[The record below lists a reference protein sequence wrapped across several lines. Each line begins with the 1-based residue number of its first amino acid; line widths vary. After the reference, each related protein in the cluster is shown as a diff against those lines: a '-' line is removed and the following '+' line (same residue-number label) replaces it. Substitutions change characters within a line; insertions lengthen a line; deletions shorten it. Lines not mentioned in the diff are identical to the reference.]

1 MTKAIAT
8 ISRTREIIEK
18 YQIRA
23 KKNFGQ
29 NFLVDASIAKRIAQT
44 IPEDGVVIEIGP
56 GIGSLTEQLAQHS
69 SQVIAYEVDE
79 RLLPI
84 LKEELKDY
92 TNIQVILQD
101 FLECDLENDLKEYGD
116 TLYVAANLPYYI
128 TSPVLFKLFESSL
141 SFPIITVMMQ
151 KEVADRFIAKPGTKE
166 YGSISVEGQYLYDI
180 KRVCNAPKN
189 AFMPSPKVDSTVL
202 TFERKKIVVPVNNQN
217 EFFMLI
223 KACFKQRRKTLYNNL
238 KDYLQDKDRA
248 ESLLK
253 ELDKPLTIRAEELSL
268 EDFLKLYQLI
278 EEQA

>member
-84 LKEELKDY
+84 LKEELK
-92 TNIQVILQD
+92 
-101 FLECDLENDLKEYGD
+101 EY
-116 TLYVAANLPYYI
+116 
-128 TSPVLFKLFESSL
+128 
-141 SFPIITVMMQ
+141 
-151 KEVADRFIAKPGTKE
+151 
-166 YGSISVEGQYLYDI
+166 
-180 KRVCNAPKN
+180 
-189 AFMPSPKVDSTVL
+189 
-202 TFERKKIVVPVNNQN
+202 
-217 EFFMLI
+217 
-223 KACFKQRRKTLYNNL
+223 
-238 KDYLQDKDRA
+238 
-248 ESLLK
+248 
-253 ELDKPLTIRAEELSL
+253 
-268 EDFLKLYQLI
+268 
-278 EEQA
+278 